1 MAWPEQVYK
10 SDMRVENENTIK
22 LADFRNAIDELKAGM
37 KREYDRGV
45 NRDLSQQRN
54 QDVFRRN
61 VTTVLR
67 ENYQQALARLQQLM
81 FENGSPANKQ
91 SEDQDHALS
100 AKLLQSFDG
109 VIEELIVYA
118 LQKHRSSC
126 ALSNFPDE
134 HHPSEA
140 YLAKV
145 IEDTSRDWS
154 AFAVQV
160 NNMVAISGNR
170 E

>member
-1 MAWPEQVYK
+1 MAWPEQVFK

-81 FENGSPANKQ
+81 F
-91 SEDQDHALS
+91 DC
-100 AKLLQSFDG
+100 
-109 VIEELIVYA
+109 
-118 LQKHRSSC
+118 QKMI
-126 ALSNFPDE
+126 LV
-134 HHPSEA
+134 
-140 YLAKV
+140 LAMC
-145 IEDTSRDWS
+145 
-154 AFAVQV
+154 V
-160 NNMVAISGNR
+160 NQCRM
-170 E
+170 